1 VPQQYGEIPVLKDPV
16 ARLNVFMGNAV
27 EKLFS
32 LPDPTHILS
41 ANDLIWS
48 SLLGSHA
55 WVNAAMAL
63 VEEDFSRAAPAITT
77 PTWLIWGADDSM
89 APLRTGQALATR
101 LPNAQLMIMP
111 RTGHTPMDAPT
122 AVVFLSLLERALD
135 EAPQSA
141 STGST
146 APRTNDAVDIQCN
159 GETNRFITGHFREV
173 VIDGCTNARLEQF
186 SADRVV
192 VRNSSVVML
201 DVRIDGEDQNGPAL
215 DVTGSELVGTAGTLS
230 GEPALRVDAGR
241 IDLAGFTLTG
251 RQRVIDVQRPSR
263 LTASLCELRTAV
275 GKRAWHESA
284 DFEEHSL
291 AP

>member
-1 VPQQYGEIPVLKDPV
+1 
-16 ARLNVFMGNAV
+16 
-27 EKLFS
+27 
-32 LPDPTHILS
+32 
-41 ANDLIWS
+41 
-48 SLLGSHA
+48 
-55 WVNAAMAL
+55 
-63 VEEDFSRAAPAITT
+63 
-77 PTWLIWGADDSM
+77 
-89 APLRTGQALATR
+89 
-101 LPNAQLMIMP
+101 
-111 RTGHTPMDAPT
+111 
-122 AVVFLSLLERALD
+122 
-135 EAPQSA
+135 
-141 STGST
+141 
-146 APRTNDAVDIQCN
+146 
-159 GETNRFITGHFREV
+159 
-173 VIDGCTNARLEQF
+173 
-186 SADRVV
+186 
-192 VRNSSVVML
+192 ML